1 MIGMNPNIQSVERDE
16 NGVIKDVIMNI
27 LEKTESDG
35 LRSRVISAMCTHFAM
50 YENIDEHIVNA
61 DLPRTMRYESIQDRI
76 ASMAESTEMVGEIEI
91 IATCRT
97 LQRRIYI
104 ACNDAVFKY
113 GSEYDDQEPLWLKLT
128 KMGEDVGHYDCLCE
142 TIGNGNEFA
151 ATESTC
157 DKVDDIL
164 QTSRAPV
171 ISAAPHTPT
180 PIKIRADI
188 SCNRTG
194 NAKFIT
200 PVMLSP
206 VTKMSMSRAA
216 ISAQRRA
223 SHSEIL
229 TSSPYKE
236 KLIAVQSKAKP
247 PKKKADMRRKRDDIG
262 RTRKKINL
270 TERQRCK
277 KSKYKKPND
286 SESEPDK
293 SDNDPWYCPVC
304 DEDRKEDMVRCV
316 HCGTWIHNAC
326 AGGVPP
332 NFQCDLC

>member
-1 MIGMNPNIQSVERDE
+1 MYNYFTQIINVTD
-16 NGVIKDVIMNI
+16 I
-27 LEKTESDG
+27 LLQFFWG
-35 LRSRVISAMCTHFAM
+35 
-50 YENIDEHIVNA
+50 
-61 DLPRTMRYESIQDRI
+61 RI
-76 ASMAESTEMVGEIEI
+76 LYS
-91 IATCRT
+91 
-97 LQRRIYI
+97 L
-104 ACNDAVFKY
+104 
-113 GSEYDDQEPLWLKLT
+113 
-128 KMGEDVGHYDCLCE
+128 DC
-142 TIGNGNEFA
+142 NGNEFA

-157 DKVDDIL
+157 DKDDEIL

-171 ISAAPHTPT
+171 ITTAPHTPT

-194 NAKFIT
+194 NAKLIT
-200 PVMLSP
+200 PVMLYP

-216 ISAQRRA
+216 TSAQRRA

-229 TSSPYKE
+229 TSSPYKN

-247 PKKKADMRRKRDDIG
+247 AKKKADMRRKRADIG
-262 RTRKKINL
+262 RTRKKIKL
-270 TERQRCK
+270 TERQSCK
-277 KSKYKKPND
+277 KSKYQKPND

-304 DEDRKEDMVRCV
+304 DEDRKEDMYRGV

-332 NFQCDLC
+332 NFQCDLR